1 MILNSTPKVASG
13 GVQVE
18 RLRILIKVKSGS
30 KIFYYTETNGN
41 NIYYEEQFI
50 SQGVENRIDIAK
62 ETILVI
68 KSSGPTKMSVTV
80 DGDNKIIASST
91 DKTMFAINM
100 QSSGMITVG
109 AAS

>member
-13 GVQVE
+13 GAQVE
-18 RLRILIKVKSGS
+18 RLMISIKVKSGS
-30 KIFYYTETNGN
+30 KIFYYTQTNGN
-41 NIYYEEQFI
+41 DIYYENRFI
-50 SQGVENRIDIAK
+50 SQGAERRLDIAK

-68 KSSGPTKMSVTV
+68 QSSGTTKMSVTV
-80 DGDNKIIASST
+80 DRNNKIIASST

-100 QSSGMITVG
+100 QSSGIITVG

>member
-1 MILNSTPKVASG
+1 M
-13 GVQVE
+13 QVE

-41 NIYYEEQFI
+41 NMYYEEQFI
-50 SQGVENRIDIAK
+50 SQGAEIPIDIAK

-68 KSSGPTKMSVTV
+68 QSSGLTTKMRVTV

-91 DKTMFAINM
+91 DKTMFVINM

>member
-1 MILNSTPKVASG
+1 M
-13 GVQVE
+13 QVE

-30 KIFYYTETNGN
+30 KFFYYTEKNGN
-41 NIYYEEQFI
+41 NIYYERQDI
-50 SQGVENRIDIAK
+50 SQGVERPISIAK

-68 KSSGPTKMSVTV
+68 KSSGLTTKMSVTV

-91 DKTMFAINM
+91 DKTMFAIHI

>member
-1 MILNSTPKVASG
+1 
-13 GVQVE
+13 VQVE
-18 RLRILIKVKSGS
+18 RLRILIEVTRGA
-30 KIFYYTETNGN
+30 KIFYYTEKNGN
-41 NIYYEEQFI
+41 NIYYEIQNI
-50 SQGVENRIDIAK
+50 SQGAARPIYIAK

-68 KSSGPTKMSVTV
+68 QSSGLTTKMSVTV

-91 DKTMFAINM
+91 DKTMFAINI

>member
-13 GVQVE
+13 GGQVE
-18 RLRILIKVKSGS
+18 SLIITIRVKSGS

-41 NIYYEEQFI
+41 NIYYEQRFI
-50 SQGVENRIDIAK
+50 SQGAERRLDIAK
-62 ETILVI
+62 GTILVI
-68 KSSGPTKMSVTV
+68 KSSGTTKMSVTV
-80 DGDNKIIASST
+80 DRDNKIIASST

-100 QSSGMITVG
+100 QSSGIITVG

>member
-13 GVQVE
+13 GMVE
-18 RLRILIKVKSGS
+18 VLMISIKVKSGS
-30 KIFYYTETNGN
+30 KIFYYTRTNGN
-41 NIYYEEQFI
+41 DIYYDNRLI
-50 SQGVENRIDIAK
+50 SQGAERRLDIAK

-68 KSSGPTKMSVTV
+68 QSSGLTTKMSVTV

-91 DKTMFAINM
+91 DKTMFAINI
-100 QSSGMITVG
+100 QSSGMITIG

>member
-1 MILNSTPKVASG
+1 MIS
-13 GVQVE
+13 
-18 RLRILIKVKSGS
+18 IKVKSGS
-30 KIFYYTETNGN
+30 KIFYYTEKNSN
-41 NIYYEEQFI
+41 NISYEQQFI
-50 SQGVENRIDIAK
+50 SQGAERRLDIAK
-62 ETILVI
+62 GTILVI
-68 KSSGPTKMSVTV
+68 KSSGTTKMSVTV